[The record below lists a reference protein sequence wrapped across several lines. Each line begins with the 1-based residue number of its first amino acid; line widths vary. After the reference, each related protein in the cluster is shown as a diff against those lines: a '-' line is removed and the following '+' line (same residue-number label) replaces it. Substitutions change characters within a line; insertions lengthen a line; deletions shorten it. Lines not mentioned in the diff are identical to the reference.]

1 RSWRNAIYRALCSVP
16 AGFIFAPAMPR
27 LLWFLQGDDW
37 DMRMAA
43 ACAAGFTTWF
53 ILEASARF
61 LSSKDT
67 MRRLLE
73 EVVRLQGPGDREK

>member
-1 RSWRNAIYRALCSVP
+1 MGTIVGVLISMVMVAPRSWRNAIYRALCSVP

-43 ACAAGFTTWF
+43 ACAAG
-53 ILEASARF
+53 
-61 LSSKDT
+61 
-67 MRRLLE
+67 
-73 EVVRLQGPGDREK
+73 